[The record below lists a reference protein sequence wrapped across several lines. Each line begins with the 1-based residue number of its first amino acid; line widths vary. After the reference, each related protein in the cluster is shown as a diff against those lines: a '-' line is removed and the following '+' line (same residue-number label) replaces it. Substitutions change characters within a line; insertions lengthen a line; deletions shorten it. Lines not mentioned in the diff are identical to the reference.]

1 MNFVYRYLF
10 SSLWLGWGLYWWAL
24 SRNVKPV
31 ARTESMY
38 SRLSHIVPL
47 AIAAILI
54 GLPRIPLSAL
64 GDRMLPLAAW
74 PFWVGA
80 VLTAAGLLFS
90 VWARVHIGTNW
101 SGIVTVKAAQ
111 PGEMVSPN
119 SAGGGYTRTGIGTI
133 VDMASLEAE
142 VDVSENFINRISEGQ
157 GVTIKLNAYPEWEIP
172 GHVITVI
179 PTADRAKATVK
190 VRVALDS
197 HDSRILP
204 DMGARVSFLRKV
216 AGTASTNTN

>member
-54 GLPRIPLSAL
+54 GLPRIPLPAL
-64 GDRMLPLAAW
+64 GDRLLPLAAW
-74 PFWVGA
+74 PFWIGA
-80 VLTAAGLLFS
+80 VLTAAGLLFT

-101 SGIVTVKAAQ
+101 SGIVTVKENHELIQSGPYGIVRHPIYTGLLVAIVGSGIAR
-111 PGEMVSPN
+111 GEWRGVIAVVIVLWAFSRKLQTEERYMREQFGD
-119 SAGGGYTRTGIGTI
+119 AYRTYSKR
-133 VDMASLEAE
+133 VPAL
-142 VDVSENFINRISEGQ
+142 
-157 GVTIKLNAYPEWEIP
+157 IP
-172 GHVITVI
+172 GFRNI
-179 PTADRAKATVK
+179 
-190 VRVALDS
+190 
-197 HDSRILP
+197 
-204 DMGARVSFLRKV
+204 ARR
-216 AGTASTNTN
+216 

>member
-47 AIAAILI
+47 TIAAILI
-54 GLPRIPLSAL
+54 GSPRIPLPAL

-80 VLTAAGLLFS
+80 ALTAGGLLFT

-101 SGIVTVKAAQ
+101 SGIVTVKENHELIQSGPYGIVRHPIYTGLLVAFVGSAIAR
-111 PGEMVSPN
+111 GEWRGVIAVLIVLWAFSSKLQTEERYMREQFGD
-119 SAGGGYTRTGIGTI
+119 AYRTY
-133 VDMASLEAE
+133 
-142 VDVSENFINRISEGQ
+142 SER
-157 GVTIKLNAYPEWEIP
+157 VPALIP
-172 GHVITVI
+172 GLRNI
-179 PTADRAKATVK
+179 A
-190 VRVALDS
+190 
-197 HDSRILP
+197 SR
-204 DMGARVSFLRKV
+204 
-216 AGTASTNTN
+216 